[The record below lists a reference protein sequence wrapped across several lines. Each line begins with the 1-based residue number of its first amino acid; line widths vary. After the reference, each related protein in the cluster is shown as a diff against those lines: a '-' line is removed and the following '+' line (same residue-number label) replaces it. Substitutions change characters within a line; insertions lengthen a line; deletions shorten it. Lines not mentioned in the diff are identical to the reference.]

1 METSGLMPEKRS
13 KHQERTDATLRELLN
28 AAESIFVRDG
38 FERAQVEAIAAE
50 TGRSRGAVYA
60 HFESKED
67 LFLALLERRIRSHMQ
82 EWHEIFRS
90 VRTDNERR
98 RIARERYPRKSLSPE
113 WALLLLEF
121 KLFALRNPESRK
133 KFHRLMDLL
142 SEEQN
147 KLFDECWPASLRRKP
162 GFDAVRAALRSIPSA
177 LVLESKFDP
186 ALADKETASILL
198 TKIFDAVMPGS

>member
-1 METSGLMPEKRS
+1 MGSTGLATEKRN
-13 KHQERTDATLRELLN
+13 KHQERTDTTLRELLD
-28 AAESIFVRDG
+28 AAETIFVRDG

-82 EWHEIFRS
+82 EWQEVLRDT
-90 VRTDNERR
+90 RTEEERR
-98 RIARERYPRKSLSPE
+98 RIARERYPRKALSPE

-133 KFHRLMDLL
+133 KFRRLMDML
-142 SEEQN
+142 SDEQN
-147 KLFDECWPASLRRKP
+147 KLFDGCWPQNSADRKEL
-162 GFDAVRAALRSIPSA
+162 DAVRAALRSIPSA
-177 LVLESKFDP
+177 LVLESKFDA
-186 ALADKETASILL
+186 ALADTETAAVLL
-198 TKIFDAVMPGS
+198 TKIFDAIMPRR